1 MAMNDHRKFGPK
13 DQDDPSIGEKCPA
26 CRVAFAEGDF
36 TTLVALGPGS
46 DPESRQRAR
55 QGRAYNAIALQVH
68 YACATGEET

>member
-1 MAMNDHRKFGPK
+1 MTMNDHRKFGPK
-13 DQDDPSIGEKCPA
+13 DQDDPSIGEICPA
-26 CRVAFAEGDF
+26 CRVAFVEGDF